1 MVARTPSIKRCRHAG
16 APEPGGGA
24 QKRERAHVESQFCMC
39 TLDRS
44 VGMLGYCYSQSQRVA
59 PLGLA
64 GGSGL
69 AASWLRHAARA
80 TGCGTPAAPPP
91 AKSKHI
97 SNTSC
102 RSTSTRISG
111 PTAPRA
117 PPSATCSDPD
127 RERDSAYGGR
137 NRPKV
142 SHAMRTMPRPTRR
155 PRTLTMR
162 APVSSE
168 LTAVHTVRCMLT
180 R

>member
-16 APEPGGGA
+16 APEQGGGA

-80 TGCGTPAAPPP
+80 TGCWPLQGFSKIRFKNQNLPARLCEQRLFALSKFASTQKKILVR
-91 AKSKHI
+91 AKLAAAH
-97 SNTSC
+97 
-102 RSTSTRISG
+102 R
-111 PTAPRA
+111 
-117 PPSATCSDPD
+117 
-127 RERDSAYGGR
+127 
-137 NRPKV
+137 
-142 SHAMRTMPRPTRR
+142 
-155 PRTLTMR
+155 R
-162 APVSSE
+162 APVSSV
-168 LTAVHTVRCMLT
+168 LTAVHTVRCTLET
-180 R
+180 RYGRGSGQGCFFSQP

>member
-69 AASWLRHAARA
+69 APSWLRHAARA

-111 PTAPRA
+111 PTAPR
-117 PPSATCSDPD
+117 PPECHVLRP
-127 RERDSAYGGR
+127 RLGIRGR
-137 NRPKV
+137 NRPTV
-142 SHAMRTMPRPTRR
+142 SHALVTPCHPTRR
-155 PRTLTMR
+155 PRTLTTR
-162 APVSSE
+162 APVSSV
-168 LTAVHTVRCMLT
+168 LTAVHTVRCTLT